1 MKCSV
6 WRSSSWTTLFNVLI
20 STSDAAP
27 LRLRLARRVP
37 RDAAQRIYEELALVA
52 LIDMD
57 TGVVHNVECTM
68 VTGLAKEFVSNLI
81 IGYDM
86 KRGID
91 DLVARMERQYQGH
104 LKKALVSAIKM
115 VGTQY
120 AEMVRSETKA

>member
-1 MKCSV
+1 MDLVLFSGYD
-6 WRSSSWTTLFNVLI
+6 RMPSNTT
-20 STSDAAP
+20 
-27 LRLRLARRVP
+27 
-37 RDAAQRIYEELALVA
+37 AQRIYEEMALVA

-86 KRGID
+86 KQGID
-91 DLVARMERQYQGH
+91 LLVARMERQYQGH
-104 LKKALVSAIKM
+104 LKKALISAIKM

>member
-1 MKCSV
+1 MDLVLFSGYA
-6 WRSSSWTTLFNVLI
+6 RMPSNTT
-20 STSDAAP
+20 
-27 LRLRLARRVP
+27 
-37 RDAAQRIYEELALVA
+37 AQRIYEEMALVA

-86 KRGID
+86 KQGIEP
-91 DLVARMERQYQGH
+91 LVARMERQYQGH
-104 LKKALVSAIKM
+104 LKKALISAIKM

-120 AEMVRSETKA
+120 AEMLRSETKA

>member
-1 MKCSV
+1 MDLVLFSGYA
-6 WRSSSWTTLFNVLI
+6 RMPSNTT
-20 STSDAAP
+20 
-27 LRLRLARRVP
+27 
-37 RDAAQRIYEELALVA
+37 AQRIYEEMALV
-52 LIDMD
+52 DMD

-86 KRGID
+86 KQGID
-91 DLVARMERQYQGH
+91 LLVARMERQYQGH
-104 LKKALVSAIKM
+104 LKKALISAIKM

>member
-1 MKCSV
+1 MDLVLFSGYA
-6 WRSSSWTTLFNVLI
+6 RMPSNTT
-20 STSDAAP
+20 
-27 LRLRLARRVP
+27 
-37 RDAAQRIYEELALVA
+37 AQRIYEEMALVA

-81 IGYDM
+81 IGYDILR
-86 KRGID
+86 KAFRGIIKGQVFD
-91 DLVARMERQYQGH
+91 ENFLMAVARMERQYQGH
-104 LKKALVSAIKM
+104 LKKALISAIKM

>member
-1 MKCSV
+1 MDLVLFSGYA
-6 WRSSSWTTLFNVLI
+6 RMPSNTT
-20 STSDAAP
+20 
-27 LRLRLARRVP
+27 
-37 RDAAQRIYEELALVA
+37 AQRIYEELALVA

-86 KRGID
+86 K
-91 DLVARMERQYQGH
+91 LVARMERQYQGH
-104 LKKALVSAIKM
+104 LKKALISAIKM